1 MTLVRLAIGWLLV
14 SVWFLAWEQVENRT
28 VGPWDRGTVG
38 PTHHPTVPP
47 SHWFRAPLWTYLADA
62 LLLTLFASL
71 WFASLGNGGW
81 VLLFLV
87 LGLLV
92 EGPGRFRGLAR
103 GMKLSGSALV
113 SYVLG
118 VARILG
124 AGALLWWRL

>member
-14 SVWFLAWEQVENRT
+14 CIWFLAWEQVERRT
-28 VGPWDRGTVG
+28 GGPADRGTNE
-38 PTHHPTVPP
+38 PTRWV
-47 SHWFRAPLWTYLADA
+47 RAPLWTYLTDA

-81 VLLFLV
+81 VVLFLV

-92 EGPGRFRGLAR
+92 EGPGRFRGLAG

-118 VARILG
+118 VARIMG